1 MELPTTLA
9 GDPGVEDFDWRG
21 CDWLSRILTGG
32 TGGDSNRDWAVSQDH
47 TPLIL
52 RLPLRLSQ
60 ERASTSRSSEGAD
73 AARILDSAHVSRSG
87 CRCSARHSSS
97 GVSSN
102 SSDAGP
108 RQLQRQSSRGMSEKM
123 GWMLRLPISWSESW
137 TACGC
142 CLGCGTWLVSRT
154 YSTVPC
160 AIVRD
165 EKGAG
170 LFGASLSRRRSWYAG
185 EAAQSA
191 NAPPEHRGRQDHLAG
206 ARARRPPCAHR
217 RR

>member
-60 ERASTSRSSEGAD
+60 ERASTRRSLSREGAD
-73 AARILDSAHVSRSG
+73 AARKLDSAHVRRSG
-87 CRCSARHSSS
+87 CRCSARHFFS

-123 GWMLRLPISWSESW
+123 GWMLRLPF
-137 TACGC
+137 
-142 CLGCGTWLVSRT
+142 L
-154 YSTVPC
+154 
-160 AIVRD
+160 
-165 EKGAG
+165 
-170 LFGASLSRRRSWYAG
+170 
-185 EAAQSA
+185 
-191 NAPPEHRGRQDHLAG
+191 G
-206 ARARRPPCAHR
+206 ARAGRPAGAAWVVGHGWCLEHTLRCLAQLYAMR
-217 RR
+217 KELGCLVSVTFGLCFLRLVRDFL